1 MWKFRILFAIQCI
14 SDPYLTDCSRSD
26 KFLFH
31 TNEKCLSSSSK
42 TFKHRSVELQCHVLV
57 WRSQE
62 TRIYRYNNKGPR
74 YNVRITMQIL
84 LHTFEISY
92 VFKLQDK
99 HNASFL
105 NLICHLRGH
114 FLFTCK
120 ISKNLWNNLEKR
132 EKWR

>member
-1 MWKFRILFAIQCI
+1 
-14 SDPYLTDCSRSD
+14 
-26 KFLFH
+26 
-31 TNEKCLSSSSK
+31 
-42 TFKHRSVELQCHVLV
+42 
-57 WRSQE
+57 
-62 TRIYRYNNKGPR
+62 
-74 YNVRITMQIL
+74 MQIL

-120 ISKNLWNNLEKR
+120 IIENLWNNLEKR
-132 EKWR
+132 EK